1 MYNSQIFVLE
11 GSLEVTIL
19 LLFNLGSKKMC
30 FSSRELNVIN
40 QNVLSSFFSFFRFF
54 LGEKIKIFL
63 LLFIF
68 PFVNRFRQSR
78 QPQTLNLKTRFL
90 STRLTLKLRLIIFMI
105 CTPLPT
111 VICPHWMVLHRRNIQ
126 QILLPDRRFPC
137 HLKALSRLWGLP

>member
-1 MYNSQIFVLE
+1 MW
-11 GSLEVTIL
+11 
-19 LLFNLGSKKMC
+19 

-40 QNVLSSFFSFFRFF
+40 QNVLSSFFLSFVSFLVKNLRYFF
-54 LGEKIKIFL
+54 CFSL
-63 LLFIF
+63 LFFIF
-68 PFVNRFRQSR
+68 PFVSRFRQSR

-105 CTPLPT
+105 YTPLPT